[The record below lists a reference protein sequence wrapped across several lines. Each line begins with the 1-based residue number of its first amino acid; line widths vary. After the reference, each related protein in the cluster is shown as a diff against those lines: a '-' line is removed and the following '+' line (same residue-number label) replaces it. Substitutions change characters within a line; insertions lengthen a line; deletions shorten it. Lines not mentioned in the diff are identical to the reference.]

1 MFSTLIPLKRLPM
14 VPVDS
19 SAAKIPLPGA
29 AIALAVS
36 TSSAAYGPSDIT
48 IGCGCGD
55 FVQRSNDA
63 LCDVILLLSHSIGV
77 CLRS

>member
-48 IGCGCGD
+48 IGCGGD
-55 FVQRSNDA
+55 FIQRSNDA
-63 LCDVILLLSHSIGV
+63 LNDVILLLSHSIGV